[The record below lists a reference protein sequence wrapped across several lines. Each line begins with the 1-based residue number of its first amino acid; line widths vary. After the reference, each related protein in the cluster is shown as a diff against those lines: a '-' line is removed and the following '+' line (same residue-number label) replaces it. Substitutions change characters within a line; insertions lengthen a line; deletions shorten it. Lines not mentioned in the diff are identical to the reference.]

1 VEIDPFC
8 YRILRKHWPSVPRFR
23 DVRDIEE
30 GDLEPVDLICGGFPC
45 QPTSHAGRRRGQQDQ
60 RWLWPEMARIVRMVR
75 PQFILVE
82 NPTGLF
88 TVNQGGAFARILGDL
103 AAFGYDCEWDCLPAA
118 VFGAPHLRYRVF
130 IVAYSNAH
138 GFEEQNLHIR
148 PRGQDKAKVVTVGDS
163 SDMAYAHRVRCE
175 GATSIPI
182 QSVQDKDRNAQK
194 KDEGWQT
201 IQQHRLNSNDSVV
214 ADSDKRRR
222 EEDQRHIFSWKPHS
236 AGDVGVV
243 ANANKQGL
251 QGFRI
256 FTECPRKA
264 SAWARLE
271 EETVAEVA
279 TDLCGVDDGDSYRV
293 DRLKALGN
301 AVIPQ
306 IAYWLGK
313 RIIEAFNL
321 TSEG

>member
-1 VEIDPFC
+1 MFSGIGGLDLGLERAGWICRWQVEIDPFC

-103 AAFGYDCEWDCLPAA
+103 AAFGYDCEWDCIPAA
-118 VFGAPHLRYRVF
+118 IFGAPHLRYRVF
-130 IVAYSNAH
+130 IVAYSNTH
-138 GFEEQNLHIR
+138 GFKGQNLR
-148 PRGQDKAKVVTVGDS
+148 PRGQDEATAITVRHS
-163 SDMAYAHRVRCE
+163 SD
-175 GATSIPI
+175 
-182 QSVQDKDRNAQK
+182 
-194 KDEGWQT
+194 
-201 IQQHRLNSNDSVV
+201 V

-222 EEDQRHIFSWKPHS
+222 EADQRHIFPWKPHI
-236 AGDVGVV
+236 AGDVGIA

-251 QGFRI
+251 RGFRI

-313 RIIEAFNL
+313 RIIQAFL
-321 TSEG
+321 T

>member
-1 VEIDPFC
+1 MEIDPFC
-8 YRILRKHWPSVPRFR
+8 YRILRKHWPDVPKFR

-45 QPTSHAGRRRGQQDQ
+45 QPTSHAGRRKGQQDQ

-75 PQFILVE
+75 PRFILVE

-88 TVNQGGAFARILGDL
+88 TVNQGGAFARILSDL

-118 VFGAPHLRYRVF
+118 AFGAPHLRYRVF
-130 IVAYSNAH
+130 IVAYSHTH
-138 GFEEQNLHIR
+138 GFEGQNLHIR
-148 PRGQDKAKVVTVGDS
+148 SRRQDEATAVTVG
-163 SDMAYAHRVRCE
+163 H
-175 GATSIPI
+175 
-182 QSVQDKDRNAQK
+182 
-194 KDEGWQT
+194 
-201 IQQHRLNSNDSVV
+201 DSVV
-214 ADSDKRRR
+214 ADSDNRRR
-222 EEDQRHIFSWKPHS
+222 TTDQQHILPWKLHPTGD
-236 AGDVGVV
+236 AGIA
-243 ANANKQGL
+243 ANANKQRL

-279 TDLCGVDDGDSYRV
+279 TDLCGVDDGDPYRV

-301 AVIPQ
+301 AVVPQ
-306 IAYWLGK
+306 VAEWIGR
-313 RIIEAFNL
+313 RIIEAFGL
-321 TSEG
+321 EH